1 MIITICKDRECWKPL
16 IAYDISDKYE
26 ISNYGNI
33 RTIQNKTP
41 IKSTICADGYKRVS
55 LRNDNDIR
63 NVYLVH
69 RLVAFVF
76 VDGYDASVGKV
87 IVNHRDSDRANSY
100 YENLEWVT
108 HAENI
113 RHGYDHGHIYKYHVP
128 KPIIRKFNDAI
139 VHTICGYLECGLTP
153 TEIYSCISG
162 YNFTQKEV
170 TDFIHRLKT
179 THIKA
184 YSHITQY
191 YDIPKTHKQV
201 NLSRDIV
208 EKICQL
214 LSESY
219 TIEDIIKILEIPP
232 MQVNKYRKNICDIK
246 YHRTFLPISA
256 KYIFPENIYYRKSL
270 YPDDIII
277 LICEHLEGGTPMPQ
291 ITDIVVNKL
300 KYNRTSVRDFIYDI
314 RRRRIHTDISYMY
327 KW

>member
-26 ISNYGNI
+26 ISNYGNV

-100 YENLEWVT
+100 YENLE
-108 HAENI
+108 
-113 RHGYDHGHIYKYHVP
+113 
-128 KPIIRKFNDAI
+128 
-139 VHTICGYLECGLTP
+139 
-153 TEIYSCISG
+153 
-162 YNFTQKEV
+162 
-170 TDFIHRLKT
+170 
-179 THIKA
+179 
-184 YSHITQY
+184 
-191 YDIPKTHKQV
+191 
-201 NLSRDIV
+201 
-208 EKICQL
+208 L